1 MVRIR
6 KPETVPKASERR
18 SVPKEIREGLRVVF
32 GDRRLWSI
40 AGCTGTSNLFS
51 SALFALFVL
60 YAVRKLGV
68 KEVGLGI
75 IGGRGNNGGIH
86 RAGYPKPR
94 PPPARGRSGMPLG

>member
-60 YAVRKLGV
+60 YAVRNLGLD
-68 KEVGLGI
+68 EVGLGI
-75 IGGRGNNGGIH
+75 IGGLGSIGGVLRAVYRDPSARRP
-86 RAGYPKPR
+86 RAG
-94 PPPARGRSGMPLG
+94 SGD